1 MKFRSTTTF
10 TALLLLLIATP
21 VIFQRLGDLR
31 RDAED
36 QMQAALM
43 SVLLKFHRS
52 QPREE
57 TPPQNG
63 HRQINRIATEICAET
78 FPERKTKKTDVAGKL
93 ISAKRGNGAARNSSV
108 AEPMKELQSWEP
120 AFVAVADAN
129 VGGKALAVTRA
140 AVRPTINAALKD
152 LPDVEISHDVS
163 VATRRMALPH
173 VLTQTVALHDVE
185 MNGFSFAPALTR
197 QTRVILRHAAEL
209 EKEMQQKVWWQD
221 LIKNQHKISE
231 SVKAK
236 LCAEAGRKE
245 KDARAQKRESHRFV
259 FMRDKQPF
267 ESGVSEE

>member
-1 MKFRSTTTF
+1 
-10 TALLLLLIATP
+10 
-21 VIFQRLGDLR
+21 
-31 RDAED
+31 
-36 QMQAALM
+36 MQAALM

-93 ISAKRGNGAARNSSV
+93 ISAKRGKGMARRSFD
-108 AEPMKELQSWEP
+108 AEPVKELQSWEP

-129 VGGKALAVTRA
+129 VGVKALAEVRA
-140 AVRPTINAALKD
+140 VAQPTINAGLED
-152 LPDVEISHDVS
+152 LPDVEVTHDVS
-163 VATRRMALPH
+163 VTIRRMTLPRG
-173 VLTQTVALHDVE
+173 LTKTAALHDVE
-185 MNGFSFAPALTR
+185 MNSFSFAPALTR

>member
-120 AFVAVADAN
+120 AFVAVAEAN
-129 VGGKALAVTRA
+129 VGAKALAEVHVVA
-140 AVRPTINAALKD
+140 QPLVNAALED
-152 LPDVEISHDVS
+152 LPDIAELHE
-163 VATRRMALPH
+163 AAAAPRRLALPR
-173 VLTQTVALHDVE
+173 VLTKTAVFHDVE
-185 MNGFSFAPALTR
+185 MSSFSFAPDLTR
-197 QTRVILRHAAEL
+197 QTRVILKHAAEL
-209 EKEMQQKVWWQD
+209 EKEMQRKAWWQD
-221 LIKNQHKISE
+221 SIKNQRKISE

-236 LCAEAGRKE
+236 LCAEAERKE
-245 KDARAQKRESHRFV
+245 REARAQKRESHRFV
-259 FMRDKQPF
+259 FVHDEQPF
-267 ESGVSEE
+267 ESGVTEE